1 MKLFH
6 PLFET
11 PIEFS
16 ENKIQVLVIENKQT
30 AANLIGEIIAM
41 SETGID
47 GEFVLSER
55 ENNISFSA
63 VAIISDFFRINP
75 NDKKLT
81 NKLISELGEIAVDEK
96 YFEETNRIISEIN
109 RYIERISDDIE
120 YDVALDE
127 VTVSGLLKLS
137 GIHFDESEKSLE
149 NALLNFFDIYS
160 KMLKTKLFVI
170 VNLRRFVDDE
180 LLESFYSDVIYKKY
194 NLLLIET
201 ILPEAVSEREKYK
214 IIDKDLCEI
223 G

>member
-1 MKLFH
+1 MKLSH